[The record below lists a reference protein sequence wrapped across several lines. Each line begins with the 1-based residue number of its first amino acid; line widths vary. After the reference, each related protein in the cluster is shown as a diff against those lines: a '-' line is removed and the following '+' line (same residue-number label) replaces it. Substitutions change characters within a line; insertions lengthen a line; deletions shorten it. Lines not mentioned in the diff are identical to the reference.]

1 MADCNNTEVFLKEW
15 KRMCDNN
22 MCGDV
27 DNGITC
33 PIEEQEQGRYSW
45 CYHFIKNCPVEAIK
59 IVQKWSDEHS
69 KKTRQSE
76 FLKMFPNAV
85 TFQMGDHKIV
95 ALCPIG
101 TDVDFRCH
109 GSSKLCAD
117 CQKEYWMAEV
127 E

>member
-1 MADCNNTEVFLKEW
+1 MADCSDFKVFAEEKN
-15 KRMCDNN
+15 RMCQSLEPKTLCPLKDGIISWFCDECEG
-22 MCGDV
+22 MCF
-27 DNGITC
+27 
-33 PIEEQEQGRYSW
+33 QEAD
-45 CYHFIKNCPVEAIK
+45 FAIRT
-59 IVQKWSDEHS
+59 VQKWSDEHP

-95 ALCPIG
+95 AFCPIG